1 MYNLKIEKKSENE
14 TVFIEK
20 LIQFIILEC
29 NIISQS
35 YAILYFFILY
45 F

>member
-1 MYNLKIEKKSENE
+1 MYNLKIEKKSENK

-20 LIQFIILEC
+20 LIQFIILES
-29 NIISQS
+29 NIISQN